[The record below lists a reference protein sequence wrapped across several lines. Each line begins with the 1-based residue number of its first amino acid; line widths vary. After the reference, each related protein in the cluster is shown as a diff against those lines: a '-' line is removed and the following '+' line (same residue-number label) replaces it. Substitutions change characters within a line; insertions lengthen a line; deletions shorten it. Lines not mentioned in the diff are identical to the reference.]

1 MPPPSLST
9 TTMRRSASRARRPSR
24 AFESWAK
31 ARSPSRTTDVSPA
44 RARPSAVE
52 TTPSIPLAP
61 RFACATADPPAE
73 PLQITDRHR
82 RGHREHGTIRERGG
96 DGSGDPRL
104 AEFRL
109 AGERGLDRRIGQRVG
124 DRPGLGPASRSA
136 SADGRREEVGHRTHG
151 RHVAVGIDDARA
163 ADLDQCGSGRRR
175 PFREHLGTRR
185 SAEADDDVRAVILGE
200 APIAE
205 QGIGVRDTAGER
217 THRRHRVG
225 DDRPS
230 GGAVERSDVGR
241 SDPAASTGED
251 HAPFGIDGGGY
262 RGGRTRPADGRRGP
276 RRLARAVPRPG
287 RGAAHG
293 TAD

>member
-1 MPPPSLST
+1 MS
-9 TTMRRSASRARRPSR
+9 SAS
-24 AFESWAK
+24 
-31 ARSPSRTTDVSPA
+31 
-44 RARPSAVE
+44 
-52 TTPSIPLAP
+52 
-61 RFACATADPPAE
+61 
-73 PLQITDRHR
+73 
-82 RGHREHGTIRERGG
+82 
-96 DGSGDPRL
+96 
-104 AEFRL
+104 
-109 AGERGLDRRIGQRVG
+109 
-124 DRPGLGPASRSA
+124 PASAASIVASA
-136 SADGRREEVGHRTHG
+136 NASATDQASVQPVAPSADGRREEVGHRTHG
-151 RHVAVGIDDARA
+151 RHIAVGIDDARA

-205 QGIGVRDTAGER
+205 QGIGIRDTAGER

-230 GGAVERSDVGR
+230 GGAVEHSDVGR

-276 RRLARAVPRPG
+276 RRGSGSAEARPRSGSRNGRLSCTGPAAAFDTAFIQASWATRARGCVPRHRRPRRPETSRRDARRDRSGRWSAVPRRRATPRAG
-287 RGAAHG
+287 PP
-293 TAD
+293 